1 MAGPDLFRMALTGKG
16 TRMNIAQNPNL
27 TGGVTAVFKNA
38 RLVLADEVVSGH
50 VAVSDGR
57 IVAIDTGIAPQG
69 GIDLDGDF
77 LLPGLV
83 DIHTDHFEKHL
94 YPRAHVRWDPVR
106 AALAHDAQIIG
117 GGITT
122 VFDSLCVGA
131 TLKNPERREILGPMI
146 EALETTQ
153 NAGMLR
159 AEHLV
164 HLRCEITDPEAARL
178 VEENIGRDI
187 VRVVSVMEHLPGR
200 RQSKDVE
207 GYMQRRMADTGLPR
221 SVVERD
227 TQELLNFSDEISA
240 AVRPAVVRMAHEHG
254 LPLLSHDDTDPEHIE
269 LALSEG
275 IAISEFPCS
284 LEAAR
289 LARENGMT
297 TVGGAP
303 NVLRGGSQSG
313 NVAVADLM
321 AERLVDILASDYV
334 PRSLLDAVF
343 LIAGAEH
350 FEEDLPAAVRMASK
364 TPAEAAK
371 LKDRGEIAIGRRADV
386 LQVGLHDGHPYLKTA
401 WRLGDRVL

>member
-1 MAGPDLFRMALTGKG
+1 
-16 TRMNIAQNPNL
+16 MNIAQNPNL
-27 TGGVTAVFKNA
+27 TGGAAAVFKNA
-38 RLVLADEVVSGH
+38 RVVLAEEVVTGH
-50 VAVSDGR
+50 IAVSAGR
-57 IVAIDTGIAPQG
+57 IVAIDTGAVPQG
-69 GIDLDGDF
+69 GIDLDGDY

-146 EALETTQ
+146 DALETTR

-164 HLRCEITDPEAARL
+164 HLRCEITDPESARL

-187 VRVVSVMEHLPGR
+187 VRLVSVMEHLPGR

-221 SVVERD
+221 TVVERD
-227 TQELLNFSDEISA
+227 TQQLLNFSDEISA
-240 AVRPAVVRMAHEHG
+240 AVRPAVVRLAHDHG
-254 LPLLSHDDTDPEHIE
+254 LPLLSHDDTDPEHID

-289 LARENGMT
+289 LARKNGMT

-364 TPAEAAK
+364 TPAEAAN
-371 LKDRGEIAIGRRADV
+371 LDDRGEIAISRRADL

-401 WRLGDRVL
+401 WRLGER

>member
-1 MAGPDLFRMALTGKG
+1 
-16 TRMNIAQNPNL
+16 MNIAQQSNL
-27 TGGVTAVFKNA
+27 AGGEAAVFKNA
-38 RLVLADEVVSGH
+38 RIILADEVITGH
-50 VAVSDGR
+50 VAVSAGV
-57 IVAIDTGIAPQG
+57 IVAIDTGVAPQG
-69 GIDLDGDF
+69 GIDLEGDY

-117 GGITT
+117 GGVTT

-131 TLKNPERREILGPMI
+131 TLKNPQRREILAPMI

-164 HLRCEITDPEAARL
+164 HLRCEITDAESARL
-178 VEENIGRDI
+178 VEENIGREI
-187 VRVVSVMEHLPGR
+187 VRVISVMEHLPGR

-240 AVRPAVVRMAHEHG
+240 AVRPAVVRMAHDHG
-254 LPLLSHDDTDPEHIE
+254 LPLLSHDDTDPEHID
-269 LALSEG
+269 LALAEG

-289 LARENGMT
+289 LARENGMI

-313 NVAVADLM
+313 NVAVAELM

-343 LIAGAEH
+343 LIAATEH
-350 FEEDLPAAVRMASK
+350 FEEDLPAAVCMASK
-364 TPAEAAK
+364 TPAEAAN
-371 LKDRGEIAIGRRADV
+371 LEDRGEIAVGRRAD
-386 LQVGLHDGHPYLKTA
+386 LLRVGLHGGHPYLRTA